1 MLYLKVIQQDNK
13 LQKFKFRLKIAV
25 MYLFFPIKSA
35 LSTRPPDLTAASS
48 LLLKAAIEPYWQ
60 TPEAG
65 RKKET
70 PVTLRSY
77 RRFN

>member
-48 LLLKAAIEPYWQ
+48 LLLKPPLSLI
-60 TPEAG
+60 G
-65 RKKET
+65 RHRRQAEKKKR
-70 PVTLRSY
+70 L
-77 RRFN
+77 